1 MTPARDRPP
10 PEELWDI
17 ICNDTVLP
25 INMTLAAVRQY
36 VWRQSSEVVLYFRR
50 KRPAGA
56 QKEDLRPAGA
66 INTVSA

>member
-1 MTPARDRPP
+1 
-10 PEELWDI
+10 
-17 ICNDTVLP
+17 
-25 INMTLAAVRQY
+25 MTLAAVRQY

-56 QKEDLRPAGA
+56 QKEDQRPAGA